1 MRSVASFFGGN
12 NKQSYQPISPSAG
25 EVKPLP
31 DIKTLIPLTYYLG
44 MLENTSPALF
54 PYMSIEQRYK
64 LLLELETCKRRLHS
78 QRKQE
83 ETHQKIENI
92 RGYNAKINKCDLLIK
107 QLKHIEHCE
116 IQGIKPTQE
125 IKSTSDD
132 NPVSYMGLLL
142 GGQFAKLMVHLSERK
157 TKSVKDLIGWINE
170 QRLYWVWSSVLLK
183 ANMSLLPA
191 DFFNADKASNA
202 VRAPDPYTGTLS
214 WSLYYFRFALNL
226 GLLLK
231 HTIKGPWMSKE
242 EAKTPWTKR
251 FKTQWEYRKFSLLN
265 DSVWATG
272 NMLCFFWLVG
282 KGTMGSAGDMLTIG
296 LLLFDITLAVW
307 DYEEQRTQYNDNC
320 EHYTNKLAELNAKAK
335 KQEGTLTNLNDK
347 AAEQEWRLNQD
358 SKSPPHQDVI
368 ALSRVRRKIRDA
380 EKTLATTRHEI
391 EALTRVQTQTIR
403 EWKYKNITLAT
414 NIAYAVGLVLAFTL
428 LTGPFFPIAAGAVMA
443 MTVAGAAL
451 CFALSVISNGIKGGI
466 EIHKM
471 KAITKE
477 MKEEQ
482 QTLIKQFKT
491 IQLSDDD
498 NIKKLAYL
506 NILKLQAETR
516 YQERVLAN
524 QSMKLVLS
532 VTIQAL
538 VPAIIFVS
546 VVFLPLGIGLP
557 LLAAAIVFAA
567 LVYQLINSKFNTEK
581 EPDIIFD
588 NQAYM
593 QFCAEH
599 PFSENK
605 STATEMEEPSI
616 TDDYDSDDE
625 TDSLLRP
632 PASQNVQDI

>member
-1 MRSVASFFGGN
+1 MTTLAAFFSKKGG
-12 NKQSYQPISPSAG
+12 SSPKKR
-25 EVKPLP
+25 KPLP
-31 DIKTLIPLTYYLG
+31 HIRELIPLTYYLSQ
-44 MLENTSPALF
+44 LEKTTPVLF
-54 PYMSIEQRYK
+54 PFMTKEQRDK
-64 LLLELETCKRRLHS
+64 LLLELNTTKSRLHA
-78 QRKQE
+78 QIKHERK
-83 ETHQKIENI
+83 HQKTEN
-92 RGYNAKINKCDLLIK
+92 YKVYKAKIK
-107 QLKHIEHCE
+107 QCWILANRLNHIVRCE
-116 IQGIKPTQE
+116 NNGTTPNPTPQS
-125 IKSTSDD
+125 ISDD
-132 NPVSYMGLLL
+132 SPVSYMGLLL

-157 TKSVKDLIGWINE
+157 TKSIKDLIGWINE

-231 HTIKGPWMSKE
+231 HTIQGPWMSKE
-242 EAKTPWTKR
+242 EAKTPWTER

-282 KGTMGSAGDMLTIG
+282 KGAMGSAGDMLTIG

-307 DYEEQRTQYNDNC
+307 DYEEQKTQYKNNC
-320 EHYTNKLAELNAKAK
+320 EHYTNKLNELIAKAK
-335 KQEGTLTNLNDK
+335 KQEETLTKLNAK
-347 AAEQEWRLNQD
+347 AAEQERCLNED
-358 SKSPPHQDVI
+358 FKSPPHQDVI

-380 EKTLATTRHEI
+380 EKTLATTQHEI
-391 EALTRVQTQTIR
+391 EALKRVQTQTIR
-403 EWKYKNITLAT
+403 DWKYKNITLAT

-477 MKEEQ
+477 MKEDQ
-482 QTLIKQFKT
+482 KKLIKQFKL
-491 IQLSDDD
+491 IQVSDDN

-516 YQERVLAN
+516 YQERVLTN
-524 QSMKLVLS
+524 QSMKLILS

-588 NQAYM
+588 EKAYETFCNQ
-593 QFCAEH
+593 H
-599 PFSENK
+599 PCSENEF
-605 STATEMEEPSI
+605 TAKEKTQPEMEEPSM
-616 TDDYDSDDE
+616 TDDSDDE
-625 TDSLLRP
+625 ADPLLAQT
-632 PASQNVQDI
+632 ASSIAQGI